1 MCEHCLAITQSKEC
15 LIKKSIQAKQ
25 GLSGNQLKL
34 IAIICM
40 TIDHL
45 AWVLFPGY
53 SLEPIAILLHLTGR
67 IAAPIFCFF
76 IAEGF
81 FYTHD
86 LRKYILR
93 LLLFAIPSHFA
104 YLFCFGHSFVPS
116 SIFNQT
122 SVLWAFAG
130 GLVALAVNKSNLKGI
145 WKTLLIICICVVT
158 FPADWSCIA
167 VLVIYSFGTNRGKFK
182 TQAIWLMIFVA
193 MYAVIYVI
201 FLDKTYGILQMG
213 VVLSL
218 PLLYMY
224 NGERGKCSCSGLKW
238 GFYIYYPLH
247 LFLLGLLRLA
257 LRG

>member
-1 MCEHCLAITQSKEC
+1 MEN
-15 LIKKSIQAKQ
+15 SIQTRT
-25 GLSGNQLKL
+25 GLNGNQLKL
-34 IAIICM
+34 IAIIAM
-40 TIDHL
+40 TVDHL

-53 SLEPIAILLHLTGR
+53 SLQPVAIALHLVGR

-86 LRKYILR
+86 LKRYILR

-104 YLFCFGHSFVPS
+104 YLFCFGHSFIPN

-130 GLVALAVNKSNLKGI
+130 GLAALAVHKSDLKGI
-145 WKTLLIICICVVT
+145 WKTLLLVGICILA

-167 VLVIYSFGTNRGKFK
+167 VLVIYSFGCNRGKFK
-182 TQAIWLMIFVA
+182 TQAVWMMVFVA
-193 MYAVIYVI
+193 MYAVVYTF
-201 FLDKTYGILQMG
+201 FLDAVYGILQMG
-213 VVLSL
+213 VVLAL

-224 NGERGKCSCSGLKW
+224 DGKRGKCRWRGLKW
-238 GFYIYYPLH
+238 GFYVYYPLH
-247 LFLLGLLRLA
+247 LFLLGLLRVA
-257 LRG
+257 LWG